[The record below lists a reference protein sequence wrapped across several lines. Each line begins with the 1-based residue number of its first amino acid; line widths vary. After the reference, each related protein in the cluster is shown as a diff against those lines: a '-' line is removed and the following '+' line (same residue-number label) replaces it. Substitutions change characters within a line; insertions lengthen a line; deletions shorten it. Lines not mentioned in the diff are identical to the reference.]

1 MKKVKSS
8 RLKRKMRRKRS
19 NGNTVVSPRRFMVG
33 GLKNPARLD
42 FNAEALNTGAVN
54 ASLFKTMV
62 AKNKIEKLNHPGVTS
77 VPPNINPES
86 ALTPWQQTKNVMSIG
101 VLSSLGVTFIEAPT
115 SLLDEMNKD
124 EDAGLIPSSKYLGEN
139 TLFTTEN
146 LLDLSF
152 EEKKK
157 SITSETEIDID
168 ISQVATNIIGEI
180 FNKVINP
187 SDNNI
192 ELFGKKK

>member
-1 MKKVKSS
+1 MKKTTPSNLEKLFVDNGNGKIIIPAKTIIVGGIKNPNATIFDAESLNNGTQDASTFKTAIAANKIS
-8 RLKRKMRRKRS
+8 RLKSPNAPRSKINIDEQSSLSVGQQIQNKM
-19 NGNTVVSPRRFMVG
+19 
-33 GLKNPARLD
+33 AID
-42 FNAEALNTGAVN
+42 
-54 ASLFKTMV
+54 
-62 AKNKIEKLNHPGVTS
+62 
-77 VPPNINPES
+77 
-86 ALTPWQQTKNVMSIG
+86 
-101 VLSSLGVTFIEAPT
+101 VLSDLNVVFVETPT

-124 EDAGLIPSSKYLGEN
+124 KDAGLIPSSKYLGEN

-157 SITSETEIDID
+157 SITSETEIDVD

-180 FNKVINP
+180 FNRVISS